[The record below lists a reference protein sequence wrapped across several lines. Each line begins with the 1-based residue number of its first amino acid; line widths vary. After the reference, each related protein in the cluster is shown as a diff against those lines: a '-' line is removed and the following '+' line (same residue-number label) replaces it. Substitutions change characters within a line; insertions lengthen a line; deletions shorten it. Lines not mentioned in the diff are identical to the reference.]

1 VLCCELQPG
10 APGTPAAAPHG
21 VLTCMLQVYVARAP
35 CAPHQGYGHWLADAW
50 LDYWDFF
57 RELAAT
63 AYYYARGWL

>member
-1 VLCCELQPG
+1 
-10 APGTPAAAPHG
+10 
-21 VLTCMLQVYVARAP
+21 MLQVYVARAP